1 MKACFFAR
9 VRDPKLFDIV
19 EFYRNDIRALR
30 DHGFDV
36 VTARSFGEI
45 PPRADLYFTW
55 WWGPGAIA
63 LAKSVPSG
71 RPNIFT
77 GTLQLDPTIGWW
89 RELGLPRQL
98 VVRACLRLASAN
110 LATCDVELGYLRQL
124 GAPRAERVYP
134 GLDFAQYRPGSSPHA
149 TREKLVLS
157 VSHLTAEN
165 VGRKR
170 LTTVIRAVPAVL
182 ARHPD
187 ARFVMVGQHDTG
199 YATLA
204 ALAKELGVS
213 HAVRFPGRVSLEEKL
228 ALYQDARVFAQPTI
242 YEGFGVAHA
251 EAMAAGLPVITSP
264 RGAIP
269 EVVGDCGRYVEP
281 DDASGMAGQICAL
294 LGDPDTAQSL
304 GRAAR
309 ERVLS
314 RFSYERRRDA
324 LGTVIARVLG
334 R

>member
-9 VRDPKLFDIV
+9 VRDPKLFDVV

-36 VTARSFGEI
+36 VTARSFSEI
-45 PPRADLYFTW
+45 PMRADLYFTW
-55 WWGPGAIA
+55 WWGPGMLA
-63 LAKSVPSG
+63 LAKSLPSG

-77 GTLQLDPTIGWW
+77 GTLQLDPSLGWW
-89 RELGLPRQL
+89 EALGPARQL
-98 VVRACLRLASAN
+98 VVRACLKLASAN

-124 GAPRAERVYP
+124 GAPHAERVYP
-134 GLDFAQYRPGSSPHA
+134 GLDLSEYRPGSAPHA

-165 VGRKR
+165 VQRKR
-170 LTTVIRAVPAVL
+170 LTTVVRAVPAVL

-187 ARFVMVGQHDTG
+187 ARFVIAGGHDSG
-199 YATLA
+199 YSTLA
-204 ALAKELGVS
+204 ALAAELGVT
-213 HAVRFPGRVSLEEKL
+213 HAVELPGRIPLAEKL
-228 ALYQDARVFAQPTI
+228 RLYREARVFAQPTV

-251 EAMAAGLPVITSP
+251 EAMGAALPVVTSP

-281 DDASGMAGQICAL
+281 DDAEGMARQISAL
-294 LGDPDTAQSL
+294 LDDPEGGESL

-314 RFSYERRRDA
+314 RFSYDRRRDA
-324 LGTVIARVLG
+324 LGAVIDRVLG